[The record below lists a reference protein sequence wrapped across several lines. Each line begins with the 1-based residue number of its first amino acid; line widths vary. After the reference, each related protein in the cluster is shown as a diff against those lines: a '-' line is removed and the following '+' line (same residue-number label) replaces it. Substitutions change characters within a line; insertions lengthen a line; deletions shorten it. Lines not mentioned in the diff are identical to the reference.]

1 MNRLEREVK
10 ALNNLAK
17 DEFVTRQNLPGLV
30 SDKADKSDLAKLL
43 QELPAVE
50 EKMKTFTTEMGAG
63 IEDRTQD
70 MLKKLDQR
78 IVGLRREVDMDSFK
92 QLVNVKADK

>member
-1 MNRLEREVK
+1 
-10 ALNNLAK
+10 
-17 DEFVTRQNLPGLV
+17 
-30 SDKADKSDLAKLL
+30 
-43 QELPAVE
+43 
-50 EKMKTFTTEMGAG
+50 MKTFTTEMGAG

-92 QLVNVKADK
+92 QLVNVKADKQQVEGDLENHEFKIMTLDRNLVCIATDFENF